1 MYRPRSPATTVIPQ
15 KVQPKPAAPKPEP
28 EKVTPDE
35 WKTAEA
41 RIRPNGIFGTAG
53 KYKVM
58 IDGKIYPAG
67 SGYSITNGNV
77 RFEWTLGV
85 SEKRKLQLERKRAE
99 RLAR

>member
-1 MYRPRSPATTVIPQ
+1 
-15 KVQPKPAAPKPEP
+15 
-28 EKVTPDE
+28 
-35 WKTAEA
+35 
-41 RIRPNGIFGTAG
+41 
-53 KYKVM
+53 M